1 MLFML
6 LHIIIIIID
15 RTKSTFMHLCVGLY
29 ERIMSL
35 KSVLN
40 NNKQYNSC
48 WPVWNCKH
56 FTEPPFFKGWTLQ
69 CFMAA
74 KCIKD

>member
-6 LHIIIIIID
+6 LLIIIIIISNG
-15 RTKSTFMHLCVGLY
+15 TESTFMHLCVGLCVGLC

-40 NNKQYNSC
+40 NYKLYDSC
-48 WPVWNCKH
+48 
-56 FTEPPFFKGWTLQ
+56 
-69 CFMAA
+69 
-74 KCIKD
+74 